1 VNELPAEASSSFE
14 IRVLPDPPEAALAAA
29 HEVAHVA
36 RDAVAN
42 RGIFRIA
49 LSGGSTPRLLFD
61 VLTHPPFRE
70 GVAWNRARFFFV
82 DERCVPPDHERSNYR
97 MAKKHLFEPL
107 EIPPDRVARMGGE
120 DDPETAA
127 RAYEEVLE
135 KDFGRPGPAF
145 RFDFLLLGLGADGHT
160 ASLFPGTAAL
170 LEDRRAA
177 VANRVPKLGE
187 WRLTLTLPV
196 LNASR
201 HAVFLVI
208 GAEKSEAVEAVT
220 KRRAPDLPG
229 SRVHL
234 DGGSLIWIVD
244 EAAAGGAKSSR
255 RTEIG

>member
-1 VNELPAEASSSFE
+1 MRELPAEASFSFE
-14 IRVLPDPPEAALAAA
+14 VRVLPDPTEAALAAA

-70 GVAWNRARFFFV
+70 GIDWSQTHFFFV
-82 DERCVPPDHERSNYR
+82 DERCVPPHHERSNYR
-97 MAKKHLFEPL
+97 MAKEHLFQPL
-107 EIPPDRVARMGGE
+107 EVPPDRVARMRGE

-127 RAYEEVLE
+127 RAYEDVLAA
-135 KDFGRPGPAF
+135 DFGGPGPAF
-145 RFDFLLLGLGADGHT
+145 RFDFVLLGLGADGHT

-170 LEDRRAA
+170 LEDRRLV
-177 VANRVPKLGE
+177 VANRIPTLSE

-201 HAVFLVI
+201 HAVFLVT
-208 GAEKSEAVEAVT
+208 GGEKSEAVAAVT
-220 KRRAPDLPG
+220 KGRTPELPA

-244 EAAAGGAKSSR
+244 EAAAAGL
-255 RTEIG
+255 